1 MTSVWPQEDLDAMRA
16 ALAEAEMAFGEGEV
30 PIGAVVVANGEVI
43 ATGHNCSIASSDPS
57 GHAEVVALRAAG
69 ACLENYRLLGAT
81 LYVTMEPCVMCAGA
95 IAQARLKRVVFA
107 AYDKKSGAYGSA
119 EDLSDS
125 RALNHRSEIN
135 GGLLAAES
143 EVLLQRF
150 FAARR

>member
-1 MTSVWPQEDLDAMRA
+1 VTSAWPQEDLDAMHA
-16 ALAEAEMAFGEGEV
+16 ALAEAKLAFDEGEV

-43 ATGHNCSIASSDPS
+43 ATGRNCSVANSDPS

-69 ACLENYRLLGAT
+69 ASTGNYRLNGAT

-107 AYDKKSGAYGSA
+107 AYDKKSGAFGSV

-135 GGLLAAES
+135 GGLLADES
-143 EVLLQRF
+143 ENLLKRF